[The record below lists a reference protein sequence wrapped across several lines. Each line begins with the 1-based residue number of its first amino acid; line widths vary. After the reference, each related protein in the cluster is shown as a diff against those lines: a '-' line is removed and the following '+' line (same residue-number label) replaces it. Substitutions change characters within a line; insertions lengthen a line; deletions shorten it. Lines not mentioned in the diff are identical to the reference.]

1 MKFQTRRIIGI
12 LLVLLMVV
20 PSLGFASEIGSFDGG
35 VIGDPTMTAGTY
47 EYKEMFFLTGKPIE
61 LTGTVQLPTAP
72 TTGATNFSQ
81 SYKYTLQNTAENIQL
96 TRTINYDVVKVVNE
110 SMQQT
115 TFKAD
120 INALSESIIVNGVE
134 YTLGGYLFDESRLID
149 NTPAVD
155 YFNGTLYAKKKY
167 FINGDQITN
176 NGVIT
181 VEITSDSFV
190 GYDHLWGQSKT
201 QVLNYDIEGK
211 IPDGT
216 DATNINTWTGQVQ
229 LKMSSLTRNRFKYSE
244 TDPQNISFRG
254 NYVKTSND
262 ENVLQYTYN
271 LPSIGDDSA
280 IQETKRVEGE
290 VNLRNDIITDNRSL
304 ITSKLRDIGG
314 HWAERSIYLLTS
326 LEVFSADT
334 SFFGPDLPV
343 NRMDFAKAIT
353 KSIAEVEPFTQQDL
367 IKRDRQK
374 DRQELYLD
382 VDSKDPDLAYV
393 EFVKDKGL
401 MAGEGSYFMPDRT
414 LRRAEAIT
422 IMVNAL
428 GMTHLAPAPPYKTI
442 FTDDDNIPN
451 WSRDA
456 IYVAN
461 EIGLIGGYEDGTIR
475 PDKVVTRAEA
485 AAMLE
490 TFINHIKDNI
500 TYDYREKIINRY

>member
-1 MKFQTRRIIGI
+1 MKSIIG
-12 LLVLLMVV
+12 LLLIFTLIM
-20 PSLGFASEIGSFDGG
+20 PTFSIAAEIGSYDGG
-35 VIGDPTMTAGTY
+35 VLGDPTMTENTY

-61 LTGTVQLPTAP
+61 LTGTVLVPTAP
-72 TTGATNFSQ
+72 TAGSTSYSQ
-81 SYKYTLQNTAENIQL
+81 AYTYTLQNTAENITL
-96 TRTINYDVVKVVNE
+96 TRNVTYDIVEVVNE

-115 TFKAD
+115 TYKAD
-120 INALSESIIVNGVE
+120 VNTLSEAISVNGTE

-155 YFNGTLYAKKKY
+155 YFNGNLYAKKKY

-176 NGVIT
+176 SGVIT
-181 VEITSDSFV
+181 IEVTSDSYV
-190 GYDHLWGQSKT
+190 GYEHLWGESET
-201 QVLNYDIEGK
+201 QVLNYNIEGA
-211 IPDGT
+211 IPNAT
-216 DATNINTWTGQVQ
+216 DATQTDIWTGQVT
-229 LKMSSLTRNRFKYSE
+229 LKMSTLTRNRFKYME

-271 LPSIGDDSA
+271 LPTVDTSGA
-280 IQETKRVEGE
+280 VTETSRVEGE
-290 VNLRNDIITDNRSL
+290 VNLRNDIITDNTSL
-304 ITSKLRDIGG
+304 ITSKIRDIGG

-367 IKRDRQK
+367 IKRDRQR
-374 DRQELYLD
+374 DREDLYID
-382 VDSKDPDLAYV
+382 VDSDDPELAFV
-393 EFVKDKGL
+393 EFVKEKGL
-401 MAGEGSYFMPDRT
+401 MSGEGDYFMPDRT

-428 GMTHLAPAPPYKTI
+428 GMTHLAPAPPYKTV
-442 FTDDDNIPN
+442 FADDGDIPN
-451 WSRDA
+451 WSKDA

-475 PDKVVTRAEA
+475 PDKIVTRAEA

-490 TFINHIKDNI
+490 TFIYHIKDNI
-500 TYDYREKIINRY
+500 TYDYREKVINRY